1 MSTEA
6 ARTARELQ
14 MLEGLVDCAHA
25 LGMAV
30 GTAAKAETDVRAS
43 LAGIAVFQ
51 KCFLAVRM
59 GIRLCMS
66 LRAGRSVSARAA
78 SVERSEALEQDLAEH
93 DPSEAEAPERPD
105 PLERERDR
113 DYEPVS
119 LPAFLKTLGVVA
131 RVVAR
136 DAPQLNDRLPPEAR
150 QALPALQDLLAQA
163 DPAARSAR
171 PSLAGVAVLAR
182 PAPPGRTRD
191 KLLGSAAT
199 AFPGLKPPGPRP
211 RSGFG

>member
-30 GTAAKAETDVRAS
+30 GTAARAETDVRAS

-66 LRAGRSVSARAA
+66 LRAGRSVSISGQAA
-78 SVERSEALEQDLAEH
+78 AVERPETLEQDLADH

-105 PLERERDR
+105 PVEHERDR

-131 RVVAR
+131 R
-136 DAPQLNDRLPPEAR
+136 DAAQLDDRLPPEAR
-150 QALPALQDLLAQA
+150 RALPALQDLLAHA

-171 PSLAGVAVLAR
+171 PPPADVAVLVR
-182 PAPPGRTRD
+182 PPPPPGRTRD
-191 KLLGSAAT
+191 KLLGSAAV
-199 AFPGLKPPGPRP
+199 ASSGPRRPRP

>member
-1 MSTEA
+1 
-6 ARTARELQ
+6 

-43 LAGIAVFQ
+43 LAAIAVFQ

-66 LRAGRSVSARAA
+66 LRAGRSVAARAA
-78 SVERSEALEQDLAEH
+78 AVERSEALEHDPAEH
-93 DPSEAEAPERPD
+93 DPSEHEAPERPD

-131 RVVAR
+131 R
-136 DAPQLNDRLPPEAR
+136 DAAQLDDRLPPEAR

-163 DPAARSAR
+163 KQGPSAVGQARTPSSTPPAAPA
-171 PSLAGVAVLAR
+171 AGVAVLSR

>member
-1 MSTEA
+1 MSIEA

-30 GTAAKAETDVRAS
+30 GTAAKAETDVRTS

-78 SVERSEALEQDLAEH
+78 ALERSETIERDPGEH
-93 DPSEAEAPERPD
+93 DPTEHEALERPE

-113 DYEPVS
+113 DYEPIS
-119 LPAFLKTLGVVA
+119 LPAFLRTLGVVA
-131 RVVAR
+131 R
-136 DAPQLNDRLPPEAR
+136 DAGQLADRLPPEAR
-150 QALPALQDLLAQA
+150 QALPALQNLLAQA
-163 DPAARSAR
+163 DPTAR
-171 PSLAGVAVLAR
+171 PARTPPSGVAVLAR
-182 PAPPGRTRD
+182 PTPPGRTRD
-191 KLLGSAAT
+191 KLLNSAAV
-199 AFPGLKPPGPRP
+199 ASPERRSHRP
-211 RSGFG
+211 RSG

>member
-1 MSTEA
+1 MSIEA

-30 GTAAKAETDVRAS
+30 GAAAKAETDVRAS
-43 LAGIAVFQ
+43 LARVEIFQ

-66 LRAGRSVSARAA
+66 LRAGRSVSISAHAA
-78 SVERSEALEQDLAEH
+78 AVERPEALEHDPAEH
-93 DPSEAEAPERPD
+93 DPSEREALERPD

-119 LPAFLKTLGVVA
+119 LPTFLRTLGVVA
-131 RVVAR
+131 RDAAR
-136 DAPQLNDRLPPEAR
+136 LDDRLPPEAK
-150 QALPALQDLLAQA
+150 QALPALQGLLAQA
-163 DPAARSAR
+163 QSDPSAR
-171 PSLAGVAVLAR
+171 PPPGGVAVLAR
-182 PAPPGRTRD
+182 PAPAARRD
-191 KLLGSAAT
+191 RLLGSAAT
-199 AFPGLKPPGPRP
+199 ALPGLRAPGPRP
-211 RSGFG
+211 RPGFS